1 MSANSLINADLLG
14 KLELL
19 EVAFR
24 RAQRGRPEGER
35 SGAHRG
41 GRIEFADYREYS
53 PGDDF
58 RHVDWNVLS
67 RTDDLV
73 VKQFEREEQYQVC
86 LLLDRS
92 ASMGF
97 PQDNSAPTK
106 LEYGAACLAA
116 LGYIALAARHRVEL
130 GAFADGETEWFPVG
144 ADKERIFGLIDYLGK
159 LTPAGGTATS
169 DALEALAERSREK
182 CLAVLVTDL
191 LDGDHAQGVITALAA
206 KGFDLSIIHVVS
218 KEEVEPMVRGRTVL
232 RDAET
237 GRAVPLRITD
247 ASAAAYGKAFREFG
261 EQWSAVC
268 RKHGVRFLSTTTDV
282 PFEDFVM
289 SYLRHGG
296 LVR

>member
-1 MSANSLINADLLG
+1 MSSLSLINADLLA
-14 KLELL
+14 KLERL

-24 RAQRGRPEGER
+24 RAQRGRPEGDL
-35 SGAHRG
+35 SGPHHG

-73 VKQFEREEQYQVC
+73 VKQFEREEQYLLC

-92 ASMGF
+92 GSMGF
-97 PQDNSAPTK
+97 PPDGAAPTK

-116 LGYIALAARHRVEL
+116 LAYIGLAARHRVEMA
-130 GAFADGETEWFPVG
+130 AFADDRCDWFPVG
-144 ADKERIFGLIDYLGK
+144 ADKDRIFPLIDRLGR
-159 LTPAGGTATS
+159 LAAGGGTCAAL
-169 DALEALAERSREK
+169 ALEEAFERAREQ
-182 CLAVLVTDL
+182 CLVVLISDL
-191 LDGDHAQGVITALAA
+191 LEEGRTAETLAMLA
-206 KGFDLSIIHVVS
+206 TKGFDVSVIHVVS
-218 KEEVEPMVRGRTVL
+218 LEEVEPTPRGRMVL

-237 GRAVPLRITD
+237 GARVALRVTD
-247 ASAAAYGKAFREFG
+247 AAVARYRRAFREFG
-261 EQWSAVC
+261 ERWSARC
-268 RKHGVRFLSTTTDV
+268 AKHDIRFLSTTTDV

-289 SYLRHGG
+289 RYLRHGG